1 MLDHSLYNQP
11 RVGPTTGASASY
23 VDRGNAFARLIEDI
37 HEGIYVGVLAIEPQ
51 DRDATLIVNRHLRR
65 MLGYPANSPESEV
78 VPLCPAMF
86 MDGAERAALIDRLR
100 TAGRVDGFLVRLQR
114 PDRSEIQ
121 VEITARGDVR
131 DGRFIAVDAVFRDA
145 SERSMLAQ
153 REREMQLQE
162 TAHADRIA
170 ALEFALSSVAHE
182 LNNPLATIIGWSERI
197 VEEPFSESTRRGA
210 PMMLREAQRAARIV
224 RNLLMLSRKRP
235 STRTL
240 ADINQIIRETLALR
254 AHDQRTMHISVT
266 AALTPVLPSVFVDGH
281 QIQQVM
287 LNLVINA
294 EQAMTAARGRGALEV
309 RSSFDEKRRRVIIE
323 VTDDGPGIPDA
334 VKDRIFD
341 PFFTTKAAGQGTGL
355 GLTVAH
361 AIIREHGGVIGV
373 TSRPSG
379 ATFKV
384 ELPIADATAFSQSG
398 RVS

>member
-1 MLDHSLYNQP
+1 
-11 RVGPTTGASASY
+11 VGPTTGASASY

-37 HEGIYVGVLAIEPQ
+37 HEGIYVGVLAIEPH
-51 DRDATLIVNRHLRR
+51 DRDATLTVNRHLRR
-65 MLGYPANSPESEV
+65 MLGFPANAPESEV
-78 VPLCPAMF
+78 IPLCPAMF
-86 MDGAERAALIDRLR
+86 VDPAERAALIDRLR
-100 TAGRVDGFLVRLQR
+100 TAGRVDGVLLRLQR
-114 PDRSEIQ
+114 PDRSEIHI
-121 VEITARGDVR
+121 EITARADVR
-131 DGRFIAVDAVFRDA
+131 DGRFLAIDAVIRDV
-145 SERSMLAQ
+145 SERCAIAQ
-153 REREMQLQE
+153 RERELQMQE

-170 ALEFALSSVAHE
+170 ALEYALSSVAHE

-224 RNLLMLSRKRP
+224 RNLLTLSRKRP

-254 AHDQRTMHISVT
+254 AHDQRALHISVT

-281 QIQQVM
+281 QIQQVL

-294 EQAMTAARGRGALEV
+294 EQAMSAARGRGALEV
-309 RSSFDEKRRRVIIE
+309 RSSFDEQRRRVIIE
-323 VTDDGPGIPDA
+323 IMDDGPGIPET

-341 PFFTTKAAGQGTGL
+341 PFFTTKVAGQGTGL

-361 AIIREHGGVIGV
+361 AIIREHGGVIDV
-373 TSRPSG
+373 TSRPTG
-379 ATFKV
+379 ATFRV
-384 ELPIADATAFSQSG
+384 ELPIADSTALSQSG

>member
-1 MLDHSLYNQP
+1 MH
-11 RVGPTTGASASY
+11 
-23 VDRGNAFARLIEDI
+23 I
-37 HEGIYVGVLAIEPQ
+37 
-51 DRDATLIVNRHLRR
+51 
-65 MLGYPANSPESEV
+65 
-78 VPLCPAMF
+78 
-86 MDGAERAALIDRLR
+86 
-100 TAGRVDGFLVRLQR
+100 
-114 PDRSEIQ
+114 
-121 VEITARGDVR
+121 EITARGEVR
-131 DGRFIAVDAVFRDA
+131 DGRFLAIDAVIRDA
-145 SERSMLAQ
+145 SEGSALVQ
-153 REREMQLQE
+153 RERELQVQE
-162 TAHADRIA
+162 TAHAERIA
-170 ALEFALSSVAHE
+170 ALEYALSSVAHE

-197 VEEPFSESTRRGA
+197 VEDPFSESTRRGA

-266 AALTPVLPSVFVDGH
+266 AALTPILPSVFVDGH

-309 RSSFDEKRRRVIIE
+309 RSSFDEKRRRVIVE
-323 VTDDGPGIPDA
+323 VTDDGPGIPEA

-361 AIIREHGGVIGV
+361 AIIREHGGVIDV
-373 TSRPSG
+373 MSRPTG
-379 ATFKV
+379 ATFRV

>member
-23 VDRGNAFARLIEDI
+23 VDRGKAFARLIEDI
-37 HEGIYVGVLAIEPQ
+37 HEGIFVGVLALEPQ
-51 DRDATLIVNRHLRR
+51 DRDATLIANRHLRR
-65 MLGYPANSPESEV
+65 MLGYPANSTESEV

-86 MDGAERAALIDRLR
+86 VDATERAALIERLR
-100 TAGRVDGFLVRLQR
+100 TAGRVDGFIVRLRR
-114 PDRSEIQ
+114 PDRSEMHI
-121 VEITARGDVR
+121 EITARGEVR
-131 DGRFIAVDAVFRDA
+131 DGRFLAIDAVIRDA
-145 SERSMLAQ
+145 SEGSALVQ
-153 REREMQLQE
+153 RERELQVQE
-162 TAHADRIA
+162 TAHAERIA
-170 ALEFALSSVAHE
+170 ALEYALSSVAHE

-197 VEEPFSESTRRGA
+197 VEDPFSESTRRGA

-266 AALTPVLPSVFVDGH
+266 AALTPILPSVFVDGH

-309 RSSFDEKRRRVIIE
+309 RSSFDEKRRRVIVE
-323 VTDDGPGIPDA
+323 VTDDGPGIPEA

-361 AIIREHGGVIGV
+361 AIIREHGGVIDV
-373 TSRPSG
+373 MSRPTG
-379 ATFKV
+379 ATFRV

>member
-1 MLDHSLYNQP
+1 
-11 RVGPTTGASASY
+11 V
-23 VDRGNAFARLIEDI
+23 
-37 HEGIYVGVLAIEPQ
+37 
-51 DRDATLIVNRHLRR
+51 
-65 MLGYPANSPESEV
+65 
-78 VPLCPAMF
+78 
-86 MDGAERAALIDRLR
+86 
-100 TAGRVDGFLVRLQR
+100 
-114 PDRSEIQ
+114 
-121 VEITARGDVR
+121 
-131 DGRFIAVDAVFRDA
+131 
-145 SERSMLAQ
+145 
-153 REREMQLQE
+153 QE
-162 TAHADRIA
+162 TAHAERIA
-170 ALEFALSSVAHE
+170 ALEYALSSVAHE

-197 VEEPFSESTRRGA
+197 VEDPFSESTRRGA

-266 AALTPVLPSVFVDGH
+266 AALTPILPSVFVDGH

-309 RSSFDEKRRRVIIE
+309 RSSFDEKRRRVIVE
-323 VTDDGPGIPDA
+323 VTDDGPGIPEA

-361 AIIREHGGVIGV
+361 AIIREHGGVIDV
-373 TSRPSG
+373 MSRPTG
-379 ATFKV
+379 ATFRV